1 MNLSWSLEEKMKRML
16 FYLVVGIIMFGPAGG
31 NAWAQATAQIA
42 GTVRDQTG
50 AVLPGVEITVTQT
63 DTGATRSAVSNETG
77 SYVLSNLPIGP
88 YRLEAALSGF
98 RTFVQT
104 GIVLQVNGAPVVN
117 PVLQVGQVS
126 EQVEVQANASL
137 VETRSTGVG
146 ELIDSQRVVELPLN
160 GRQATQLIN
169 LAGAA
174 ATIPLSNVG
183 QLYSGKNNPD
193 EAPISVAGG
202 GANSAL
208 TYVMDGGT
216 HNDPINNLGLP
227 LPFPDALQEFK
238 VETSALPAQYG
249 QHGSGA
255 VNVVTK
261 SGTNDFHG
269 NLFEFVRNGVF
280 NARDFFAPVRDSL
293 KRNQFGGTLG
303 GPIVHNKLFFF
314 GGAQF
319 TIQRSAPVTGTSYIP
334 TPAMLAGDFS
344 KITSPACNNGRP
356 INLRA
361 PFVNNQISRAQ
372 LSQPAVKMLTYGF
385 GTAED
390 DCGTVHFGSLN
401 SFSSQYGVGK
411 MDYQISSR
419 HSLFGRYFGAHS
431 FAPPSYTGT
440 PLSITQPS
448 PDDMV
453 TSAVLGDTYVISSKT
468 INSVRA
474 TFNKSSIE
482 KTQVPFF
489 GASDLGIQ
497 GITEIIPKYLLVTVS
512 NALYS
517 AAGATYPGQLYT
529 TTYQIADDVSMI
541 RGNHQIQFGGNYIR
555 PIHNIWIY
563 LNTAGAFTFN
573 GQVTG
578 LPMAD
583 FLIGSPSSF
592 AQNTISEDRER
603 QKYFGLYVQDSWRIT
618 PRLTMNYGLRWE
630 PYFGTVIPRGW
641 VSHFDQNAF
650 LNNVHS
656 TVYPN
661 APAGTL
667 YPGDAGYDA
676 GNRPMKPKLND
687 WAPRISLAWDPQGK
701 GRMTVRGSWG
711 MFFDLPSTLFYY
723 GYSNEPPWGQ
733 AITYNSPPG
742 GFSNPWQ
749 GFPGGNPFPYTFS
762 KNSVFPTQAPYV
774 SVPMNY
780 HPPYLN
786 QWNLSVEKQIGTNWL
801 AKASY
806 LGSSTIHFWS
816 PQALNPSVY
825 IPGNCNAGQYGLTAP
840 GPCST
845 TANSQPR
852 RSLTL
857 LNPSQGPYYNSIVT
871 LDDGGTTTYNGLLLS
886 LQHRLSSHFTVQSN
900 YTWSHCIS
908 DLGTTLLAGSYTD
921 PSNRR
926 SDRGSCAGTDLR
938 HIFNLSAVLQ
948 GPTFSHQLIRSIA
961 GNWQLAVIGSAHSG
975 IPFSATSGID
985 TDLNGVG
992 GDRATQ
998 ILPNPY
1004 CEQKTINCWLNG
1016 AAFATPVAN
1025 GIRSNM
1031 SPYTLAGPGFFDVDL
1046 ALTKTFR
1053 IGERQRVD
1061 VRAEAFNVANRTN
1074 FLTNSPNNPSA
1085 VSTGQQ
1091 NGTAFGRLLYD
1102 VGPRIMQFAIKYGF

>member
-1 MNLSWSLEEKMKRML
+1 MKRL
-16 FYLVVGIIMFGPAGG
+16 IFCLVAGLLVFGLTAGSV
-31 NAWAQATAQIA
+31 WAQATAQIS
-42 GTVRDQTG
+42 GTVRDQSG
-50 AVLPGVEITVTQT
+50 AVLPGAEVTVTQT
-63 DTGATRSAVSNETG
+63 DTGVTRTAVSNETG
-77 SYVLSNLPIGP
+77 NYVLSNLPIGP
-88 YRLEAALSGF
+88 YRVEAGLPGF

-104 GIVLQVNGAPVVN
+104 GIVLVVNSAPVIN

-126 EQVEVQANASL
+126 EQVEVQSNATL
-137 VETRSTGVG
+137 VETRATGVG

-160 GRQATQLIN
+160 GRQVTQLIN

-174 ATIPLSNVG
+174 ATVPLANVG

-193 EAPISVAGG
+193 ETPISVAGG

-208 TYVMDGGT
+208 TYVMDGGN

-261 SGTNDFHG
+261 SGTNEFHG
-269 NLFEFVRNGVF
+269 NLFEFVRNGAF
-280 NARDFFAPVRDSL
+280 NARDTFAPVRDSL
-293 KRNQFGGTLG
+293 KRNQFGGTFG
-303 GPIVHNKLFFF
+303 GPFIHNKLFFF

-319 TIQRSAPVTGTSYIP
+319 TIQRSAPVTGTNYIP
-334 TPAMLAGDFS
+334 TPDMINGDFT
-344 KITSPACNNGRP
+344 KITSPACNGGKQ

-361 PFVNNQISRAQ
+361 PFVNNRIPVDQ
-372 LSQPAVKMLTYGF
+372 LSKPALKMLTYGY

-390 DCGTVHFGSLN
+390 DCGTVHFGSRN

-411 MDYQISSR
+411 LDYQINSQ
-419 HSLFGRYFGAHS
+419 HSFFGRYFATHS
-431 FAPPSYTGT
+431 FAPPTYTGT

-448 PDDMV
+448 PDNMMI
-453 TSAVLGDTYVISSKT
+453 SNVLGETWVINSKT
-468 INSVRA
+468 INTLRA
-474 TFNKSSIE
+474 SYNTSNIE

-517 AAGATYPGQLYT
+517 AAGATYPGYLYT
-529 TTYQIADDVSMI
+529 TSYQVADDLSLI

-563 LNTAGAFTFN
+563 LNSAGAFTFN

-603 QKYFGLYVQDSWRIT
+603 QRYFGAYVQDSWKVT
-618 PRLTMNYGLRWE
+618 PKLTVNYGLRWE
-630 PYFGTVIPRGW
+630 PYFGTTIPRGW
-641 VSHFDQNAF
+641 VSHFDMNKF

-656 TVYPN
+656 SVYLN

-667 YPGDAGYDA
+667 FPGDPGYDA
-676 GNRPMKPKLND
+676 GNRPMKPRLND
-687 WAPRISLAWDPQGK
+687 WAPRIGLAWDPQGN
-701 GRMTVRGSWG
+701 GRMTVRASWG
-711 MFFDLPSTLFYY
+711 MLYDFPSTLFYY

-733 AITYNSPPG
+733 AITFNSPPG

-762 KNSVFPTQAPYV
+762 KNSVFPIQAPYV
-774 SVPMNY
+774 NVPMDY

-786 QWNLSVEKQIGTNWL
+786 QWNLSAEKQIGANWL
-801 AKASY
+801 AKVSY
-806 LGSSTIHFWS
+806 LGSNTIHFWS

-825 IPGNCNAGQYGLTAP
+825 IPGNCSTGQYGLTAP

-845 TANSQPR
+845 TGNSQQR
-852 RSLTL
+852 RLLTL
-857 LNPSQGPYYNSIVT
+857 LSPSQGPYYNSIVT
-871 LDDGGTTTYNGLLLS
+871 LDDGGTNTYTGLLLS
-886 LQHRLSSHFTVQSN
+886 LQHRLSNHFTVQSN

-921 PSNRR
+921 PTNRR
-926 SDRGSCAGTDLR
+926 FDRGNCSGTDLR
-938 HIFNLSAVLQ
+938 QIFNTSAVIQ
-948 GPTFSHQLIRSIA
+948 GPALAGQNQIVRGVA
-961 GNWQLAVIGSAHSG
+961 GNWQIAVIGSAHSG
-975 IPFSATSGID
+975 IPFNVTSGID

-1004 CEQKTINCWLNG
+1004 CEHKTLNCWLN
-1016 AAFATPVAN
+1016 ASAFATPVGN
-1025 GIRSNM
+1025 GVRSNM
-1031 SPYTLAGPGFFDVDL
+1031 GPYTMVGPGFVNFDL
-1046 ALTKTFR
+1046 ALTKTVR
-1053 IGERQRVD
+1053 IGEQQRVTL
-1061 VRAEAFNVANRTN
+1061 RAEAFNVFNHANY
-1074 FLTNSPNNPSA
+1074 LTNSPNNPSA

-1091 NGTAFGRLLYD
+1091 NGAAFGKILYD

>member
-1 MNLSWSLEEKMKRML
+1 MKPIVFCVL
-16 FYLVVGIIMFGPAGG
+16 AGLIVFGLAAGDV
-31 NAWAQATAQIA
+31 WAQATAQIA
-42 GTVRDQTG
+42 GTVRDQSS
-50 AVLPGVEITVTQT
+50 AVLPGVEVTLTQT
-63 DTGATRSAVSNETG
+63 ETGVTRSATTNEAG

-88 YRLEAALSGF
+88 YRLEAALAGF

-104 GIVLQVNGAPVVN
+104 GITLVVNAAPVIN
-117 PVLQVGQVS
+117 PVLQIGQVS
-126 EQVEVQANASL
+126 EQVEVQANATL
-137 VETRSTGVG
+137 VETHSTGVG

-174 ATIPLSNVG
+174 ATIPLANVG

-193 EAPISVAGG
+193 ETPIAVAGG

-208 TYVMDGGT
+208 TYMLDGGT

-269 NLFEFVRNGVF
+269 NLFEFVRNGAF

-293 KRNQFGGTLG
+293 KRNQFGGTIG

-314 GGAQF
+314 GGTQF
-319 TIQRSAPVTGTSYIP
+319 TIQRSAPVTGTNYIP
-334 TPAMLAGDFS
+334 TPAMLAGDFT
-344 KITSPACNNGRP
+344 KITSPACNNGKQ
-356 INLRA
+356 ITLKT
-361 PFVNNQISRAQ
+361 PFVNNTISASQ
-372 LSQPAVKMLTYGF
+372 LSAPALKMLTYGY

-411 MDYQISSR
+411 MDYQINAQ
-419 HSLFGRYFGAHS
+419 HSIFGRYFGAHS
-431 FAPPSYTGT
+431 FAPPTYTGT

-448 PDDMV
+448 PDNMV
-453 TSAVLGDTYVISSKT
+453 TSAVLGDTYVISSRT
-468 INSVRA
+468 INSLRVA
-474 TFNKSSIE
+474 FNKSSIE

-497 GITEIIPKYLLVTVS
+497 GITEIIPKYLLVTVT

-517 AAGATYPGQLYT
+517 AAGATYPGYLYT
-529 TTYQIADDVSMI
+529 TTYQIADDVSLI
-541 RGNHQIQFGGNYIR
+541 RGNHQIQFGGNYVR
-555 PIHNIWIY
+555 PLHKIWIY

-592 AQNTISEDRER
+592 AQNTISNDRER
-603 QKYFGLYVQDSWRIT
+603 QRNLGLYAQDSWRVT
-618 PRLTMNYGLRWE
+618 PRLTLNYGLRWD
-630 PYFGTVIPRGW
+630 PYFGTVIPNGW
-641 VSHFDQNAF
+641 VSHFDMNAF

-667 YPGDAGYDA
+667 FPGDPNYGAGD
-676 GNRPMKPKLND
+676 RPMKTRLKD
-687 WAPRISLAWDPQGK
+687 FAPRIGLAWDPQGN
-701 GRMTVRGSWG
+701 GRMTVRASWG
-711 MFFDLPSTLFYY
+711 MFYDFPSTLFYY

-742 GFSNPWQ
+742 GFSDPWRS
-749 GFPGGNPFPYTFS
+749 FPGGNPFPYTFS
-762 KNSVFPTQAPYV
+762 KNSVFPSQAPYV
-774 SVPMNY
+774 TVPLSY

-786 QWNLSVEKQIGTNWL
+786 QWNLSVEKQIGANWL

-806 LGSSTIHFWS
+806 LGSNTIHFWS
-816 PQALNPSVY
+816 PKALNPSQY
-825 IPGNCNAGQYGLTAP
+825 IPGNCVAGQYGLAAP

-845 TANSQPR
+845 TTNPTQR
-852 RSLTL
+852 RVLTL
-857 LNPSQGPYYNSIVT
+857 ANPSQGPYYNSIVN
-871 LDDGGTTTYNGLLLS
+871 LDDGGTANYNGLLLS
-886 LQHRLSSHFTVQSN
+886 LQHRLSNHFTVQSN
-900 YTWSHCIS
+900 YTWSHCIA

-921 PSNRR
+921 PNNRR
-926 SDRGSCAGTDLR
+926 SDRGQCAGTDLR

-948 GPTFSHQLIRSIA
+948 GPTFSQRALRTVAS
-961 GNWQLAVIGSAHSG
+961 NWQLAIIGSVHSG

-998 ILPNPY
+998 ILANPY
-1004 CEQKTINCWLNG
+1004 CEHKTINCWLNG

-1025 GIRSNM
+1025 GIPSNM
-1031 SPYTLAGPGFFDVDL
+1031 KPFTLVGPGFFNMDL
-1046 ALTKTFR
+1046 ALTR
-1053 IGERQRVD
+1053 SIRLGERQRVD
-1061 VRAEAFNVANRTN
+1061 LRAEAFNFANHAN

-1091 NGTAFGRLLYD
+1091 NGAAFGKILYD
-1102 VGPRIMQFAIKYGF
+1102 VGPRIMQFAVKYAF

>member
-1 MNLSWSLEEKMKRML
+1 MKPIVFCVL
-16 FYLVVGIIMFGPAGG
+16 AGLIVFGLAAGDV
-31 NAWAQATAQIA
+31 WAQATAQIA
-42 GTVRDQTG
+42 GTVRDQSG
-50 AVLPGVEITVTQT
+50 AVLPGVEVTLTQT
-63 DTGATRSAVSNETG
+63 ETGVTRSATTNEAG

-88 YRLEAALSGF
+88 YRLEAALAGF

-104 GIVLQVNGAPVVN
+104 GITLVVNAAPVIN
-117 PVLQVGQVS
+117 PVLQIGQVS
-126 EQVEVQANASL
+126 EQVEVQANATL
-137 VETRSTGVG
+137 VETHSTGVG

-174 ATIPLSNVG
+174 ATIPLANVG

-193 EAPISVAGG
+193 ETPIAVAGG

-208 TYVMDGGT
+208 TYMLDGGT

-269 NLFEFVRNGVF
+269 NLFEFVRNGAF

-293 KRNQFGGTLG
+293 KRNQFGGTIG

-314 GGAQF
+314 GGTQF
-319 TIQRSAPVTGTSYIP
+319 TIQRSAPVTGTNYIP
-334 TPAMLAGDFS
+334 TPAMLAGDFT
-344 KITSPACNNGRP
+344 KITSPACNNGKQ
-356 INLRA
+356 ITLKT
-361 PFVNNQISRAQ
+361 PFVNNTISASQ
-372 LSQPAVKMLTYGF
+372 LSAPALKMLTYGY

-411 MDYQISSR
+411 MDYQINAQ
-419 HSLFGRYFGAHS
+419 HSIFGRYFGAHS
-431 FAPPSYTGT
+431 FAPPTYTGT

-448 PDDMV
+448 PDNMV
-453 TSAVLGDTYVISSKT
+453 TSAVLGDTYVISSRT
-468 INSVRA
+468 INSLRVA
-474 TFNKSSIE
+474 FNKSSIE

-497 GITEIIPKYLLVTVS
+497 GITEIIPKYLLVTVT

-517 AAGATYPGQLYT
+517 AAGATYPGYLYT
-529 TTYQIADDVSMI
+529 TTYQIADDVSLI
-541 RGNHQIQFGGNYIR
+541 RGNHQIQFGGNYVR
-555 PIHNIWIY
+555 PLHKIWIY

-592 AQNTISEDRER
+592 AQNTISNDRER
-603 QKYFGLYVQDSWRIT
+603 QRNLGLYAQDSWRVT
-618 PRLTMNYGLRWE
+618 PRLTLNYGLRWD
-630 PYFGTVIPRGW
+630 PYFGTVIPNGW
-641 VSHFDQNAF
+641 VSHFDMNAF

-667 YPGDAGYDA
+667 FPGDPNYGAGD
-676 GNRPMKPKLND
+676 RPMKTRLKD
-687 WAPRISLAWDPQGK
+687 FAPRIGLAWDPQGN
-701 GRMTVRGSWG
+701 GRMTVRASWG
-711 MFFDLPSTLFYY
+711 MFYDFPSTLFYY

-742 GFSNPWQ
+742 GFSDPWRS
-749 GFPGGNPFPYTFS
+749 FPGGNPFPYTFS
-762 KNSVFPTQAPYV
+762 KNSVFPSQAPYV
-774 SVPMNY
+774 TVPLSY

-786 QWNLSVEKQIGTNWL
+786 QWNLSVEKQIGANWL

-806 LGSSTIHFWS
+806 LGSNTIHFWS
-816 PQALNPSVY
+816 PKALNPSQY
-825 IPGNCNAGQYGLTAP
+825 IPGNCVAGQYGLAAP

-845 TANSQPR
+845 TTNPTQR
-852 RSLTL
+852 RVLTL
-857 LNPSQGPYYNSIVT
+857 ANPSQGPYYNSIVN
-871 LDDGGTTTYNGLLLS
+871 LDDGGTANYNGLLLS
-886 LQHRLSSHFTVQSN
+886 LQHRLSNHFTVQSN
-900 YTWSHCIS
+900 YTWSHCIA

-921 PSNRR
+921 PNNRR
-926 SDRGSCAGTDLR
+926 SDRGQCAGTDLR

-948 GPTFSHQLIRSIA
+948 GPTFSQRALRTVAS
-961 GNWQLAVIGSAHSG
+961 NWQVAIIGSVHSG

-998 ILPNPY
+998 ILANPY
-1004 CEQKTINCWLNG
+1004 CEHKTINCWLNG

-1025 GIRSNM
+1025 GIPSNM
-1031 SPYTLAGPGFFDVDL
+1031 KPFTLVGPGFFNMDL
-1046 ALTKTFR
+1046 ALTR
-1053 IGERQRVD
+1053 SIRLGERQRVD
-1061 VRAEAFNVANRTN
+1061 LRAEAFNFANHAN

-1091 NGTAFGRLLYD
+1091 NGAAFGKILYD
-1102 VGPRIMQFAIKYGF
+1102 VGPRIMQFAVKYAF

>member
-1 MNLSWSLEEKMKRML
+1 MKPIVFCVL
-16 FYLVVGIIMFGPAGG
+16 AGLIVFGLAAGDV
-31 NAWAQATAQIA
+31 WAQATAQIA
-42 GTVRDQTG
+42 GTVRDQSG
-50 AVLPGVEITVTQT
+50 AVLPGVEVTLTQT
-63 DTGATRSAVSNETG
+63 ETGVTRSATTNEAG

-88 YRLEAALSGF
+88 YRLEAALAGF

-104 GIVLQVNGAPVVN
+104 GITLVVNAAPVIN
-117 PVLQVGQVS
+117 PVLQIGQVS
-126 EQVEVQANASL
+126 EQVEVQANATL
-137 VETRSTGVG
+137 VETHSTGVG

-174 ATIPLSNVG
+174 ATIPLANVG

-193 EAPISVAGG
+193 ETPIAVAGG

-208 TYVMDGGT
+208 TYMLDGGT

-269 NLFEFVRNGVF
+269 NLFEFVRNGAF

-293 KRNQFGGTLG
+293 KRNQFGGTIG

-314 GGAQF
+314 GGTQF
-319 TIQRSAPVTGTSYIP
+319 TIQRSAPVTGTNYIP
-334 TPAMLAGDFS
+334 TPAMLAGDFT
-344 KITSPACNNGRP
+344 KITSPACNNGKQ
-356 INLRA
+356 ITLKT
-361 PFVNNQISRAQ
+361 PFVNNTISASQ
-372 LSQPAVKMLTYGF
+372 LSAPALKMLTYGY

-411 MDYQISSR
+411 MDYQINAQ
-419 HSLFGRYFGAHS
+419 HSIFGRYFGAHS
-431 FAPPSYTGT
+431 FAPPTYTGT

-448 PDDMV
+448 PDNMV
-453 TSAVLGDTYVISSKT
+453 TSAVLGDTYVISSRT
-468 INSVRA
+468 INSLRVA
-474 TFNKSSIE
+474 FNKSSIE

-497 GITEIIPKYLLVTVS
+497 GITEIIPKYLLVTVT

-517 AAGATYPGQLYT
+517 AAGATYPGYLYT
-529 TTYQIADDVSMI
+529 TTYQIADDVSLI
-541 RGNHQIQFGGNYIR
+541 RGNHQIQFGGNYVR
-555 PIHNIWIY
+555 PLHKIWIY

-592 AQNTISEDRER
+592 AQNTISNDRER
-603 QKYFGLYVQDSWRIT
+603 QRNLGLYAQDSWRVT
-618 PRLTMNYGLRWE
+618 PRLTLNYGLRWD
-630 PYFGTVIPRGW
+630 PYFGTVIPNGW
-641 VSHFDQNAF
+641 VSHFDMNAF

-667 YPGDAGYDA
+667 FPGDPNYGAGD
-676 GNRPMKPKLND
+676 RPMKTRLKD
-687 WAPRISLAWDPQGK
+687 FAPRIGLAWDLQGN
-701 GRMTVRGSWG
+701 GRMTVRASWG
-711 MFFDLPSTLFYY
+711 MFYDFPSTLFYY

-742 GFSNPWQ
+742 GFSDPWRS
-749 GFPGGNPFPYTFS
+749 FPGGNPFPYTFS
-762 KNSVFPTQAPYV
+762 KNSVFPSQAPYV
-774 SVPMNY
+774 TVPLSY

-786 QWNLSVEKQIGTNWL
+786 QWNLSVEKQIGANWL

-806 LGSSTIHFWS
+806 LGSNTIHFWS
-816 PQALNPSVY
+816 PKALNPSQY
-825 IPGNCNAGQYGLTAP
+825 IPGNCVAGQYGLAAP

-845 TANSQPR
+845 TTNPTQR
-852 RSLTL
+852 RVLTL
-857 LNPSQGPYYNSIVT
+857 ANPSQGPYYNSIVN
-871 LDDGGTTTYNGLLLS
+871 LDDGGTANYNGLLLS
-886 LQHRLSSHFTVQSN
+886 LQHRLSNHFTVQSN
-900 YTWSHCIS
+900 YTWSHCIA

-921 PSNRR
+921 PNNRR
-926 SDRGSCAGTDLR
+926 SDRGQCAGTDLR

-948 GPTFSHQLIRSIA
+948 GPTFSQRALRTVAS
-961 GNWQLAVIGSAHSG
+961 NWQVAIIGSVHSG

-998 ILPNPY
+998 ILANPY
-1004 CEQKTINCWLNG
+1004 CEHKTINCWLNG

-1025 GIRSNM
+1025 GIPSNM
-1031 SPYTLAGPGFFDVDL
+1031 KPFTLVGPGFFNMDL
-1046 ALTKTFR
+1046 ALTR
-1053 IGERQRVD
+1053 SIRLGERQRVD
-1061 VRAEAFNVANRTN
+1061 LRAEAFNFANHAN

-1091 NGTAFGRLLYD
+1091 NGAAFGKILYD
-1102 VGPRIMQFAIKYGF
+1102 VGPRIMQFAVKYAF

>member
-1 MNLSWSLEEKMKRML
+1 MKPIVFCVLASLIVFGL
-16 FYLVVGIIMFGPAGG
+16 AVGDV
-31 NAWAQATAQIA
+31 WAQATAQIA
-42 GTVRDQTG
+42 GTVRDQSG
-50 AVLPGVEITVTQT
+50 AVLPGAEVTVTQT
-63 DTGATRSAVSNETG
+63 ETGATRSATTNEAG
-77 SYVLSNLPIGP
+77 SYILSNLPIGP
-88 YRLEAALSGF
+88 YRLEGALAGF

-104 GIVLQVNGAPVVN
+104 GITLVVNAAPVIN
-117 PVLQVGQVS
+117 PVLQIGQVS
-126 EQVEVQANASL
+126 EQVEVQANATL
-137 VETRSTGVG
+137 VETHSTGVG

-174 ATIPLSNVG
+174 ATIPLANVG

-193 EAPISVAGG
+193 ETPIAVAGG

-208 TYVMDGGT
+208 TYMLDGGT

-269 NLFEFVRNGVF
+269 NLFEFVRNGAF

-293 KRNQFGGTLG
+293 KRNQFGGTIG

-314 GGAQF
+314 GGTQF
-319 TIQRSAPVTGTSYIP
+319 TIQRSAPVTGTNYIP
-334 TPAMLAGDFS
+334 TAAMLAGDFT
-344 KITSPACNNGRP
+344 KITSPACNNGKQ
-356 INLRA
+356 ITLKS
-361 PFVNNQISRAQ
+361 PFVNNTISASQ
-372 LSQPAVKMLTYGF
+372 LSAPALKMLTYGY

-411 MDYQISSR
+411 MDYQINAQ
-419 HSLFGRYFGAHS
+419 HSIFGRYFGSHS
-431 FAPPSYTGT
+431 FAPPTYTGT

-448 PDDMV
+448 PDNMV
-453 TSAVLGDTYVISSKT
+453 TSAVLGDTYVISSRT
-468 INSVRA
+468 INSLRVA
-474 TFNKSSIE
+474 FNKSSIE

-497 GITEIIPKYLLVTVS
+497 GITEIIPKYLLVTVT

-517 AAGATYPGQLYT
+517 AAGATYPGYLYT
-529 TTYQIADDVSMI
+529 TTYQIADDVSLI
-541 RGNHQIQFGGNYIR
+541 RGNHQIQFGGNYVR
-555 PIHNIWIY
+555 PLHKIWIY

-592 AQNTISEDRER
+592 AQNTISNDRER
-603 QKYFGLYVQDSWRIT
+603 QRNLGLYAQDSWRVT
-618 PRLTMNYGLRWE
+618 PRLTVNYGLRWD
-630 PYFGTVIPRGW
+630 PYFGTVIPNGW
-641 VSHFDQNAF
+641 VSHFDMNAF

-667 YPGDAGYDA
+667 FPGDPNYGAGD
-676 GNRPMKPKLND
+676 RPMKTRLND
-687 WAPRISLAWDPQGK
+687 FAPRIGLAWDPQGN
-701 GRMTVRGSWG
+701 GRMTVRASWG
-711 MFFDLPSTLFYY
+711 MFYDFPSTLFYY

-742 GFSNPWQ
+742 GFSDPWR

-762 KNSVFPTQAPYV
+762 KNSVFPLQAPYV
-774 SVPMNY
+774 TVPLSY

-786 QWNLSVEKQIGTNWL
+786 QWNLSVEKQIGANWL

-806 LGSSTIHFWS
+806 LGSNTIHFWS
-816 PQALNPSVY
+816 PKALNPSQY
-825 IPGNCNAGQYGLTAP
+825 IPGNCVAGQYGLTAA

-845 TANSQPR
+845 TANPTQR
-852 RSLTL
+852 RVLTL
-857 LNPSQGPYYNSIVT
+857 ANPSQGPYYNSIVN
-871 LDDGGTTTYNGLLLS
+871 LDDGGTTNYNGLLLS
-886 LQHRLSSHFTVQSN
+886 LQHRLSNHFTVQSN
-900 YTWSHCIS
+900 YTWSHCIA

-921 PSNRR
+921 PNNRR
-926 SDRGSCAGTDLR
+926 SDRGQCAGTDLR

-948 GPTFSHQLIRSIA
+948 GPTFSQRALRTVAS
-961 GNWQLAVIGSAHSG
+961 NWQLAIIGSVHSG

-998 ILPNPY
+998 ILANPY
-1004 CEQKTINCWLNG
+1004 CEHKTINCWLNG

-1025 GIRSNM
+1025 GIPSNM
-1031 SPYTLAGPGFFDVDL
+1031 KPFTLVGPAFFNMDL
-1046 ALTKTFR
+1046 ALTR
-1053 IGERQRVD
+1053 SIRLGERQRVD
-1061 VRAEAFNVANRTN
+1061 LRAEAFNFANHAN

-1091 NGTAFGRLLYD
+1091 NGAAFGKILYD
-1102 VGPRIMQFAIKYGF
+1102 VGPRIMQFAVKYAF

>member
-1 MNLSWSLEEKMKRML
+1 MKPIVFCVL
-16 FYLVVGIIMFGPAGG
+16 AGLIVFGLAAGDV
-31 NAWAQATAQIA
+31 WAQATAQIA
-42 GTVRDQTG
+42 GTVRDQSG
-50 AVLPGVEITVTQT
+50 AVLPGVEVTLTQT
-63 DTGATRSAVSNETG
+63 ETGVTRSATTNEAG

-88 YRLEAALSGF
+88 YRLEAALAGF

-104 GIVLQVNGAPVVN
+104 GITLVVNAAPVIN
-117 PVLQVGQVS
+117 PVLQIGQVS
-126 EQVEVQANASL
+126 EQVEVQANATL
-137 VETRSTGVG
+137 VETHSTGVG

-174 ATIPLSNVG
+174 ATIPLANVG

-193 EAPISVAGG
+193 ETPIAVAGG

-208 TYVMDGGT
+208 TYMLDGGT

-269 NLFEFVRNGVF
+269 NLFEFVRNGAF

-293 KRNQFGGTLG
+293 KRNQFGGTIG

-314 GGAQF
+314 GGTQF
-319 TIQRSAPVTGTSYIP
+319 TIQRSAPVTGTNYIP
-334 TPAMLAGDFS
+334 TPAMLVGDFT
-344 KITSPACNNGRP
+344 KITSPACNNGKQ
-356 INLRA
+356 ITLKT
-361 PFVNNQISRAQ
+361 PFVNNTISASQ
-372 LSQPAVKMLTYGF
+372 LSAPALKMLTYGY

-411 MDYQISSR
+411 MDYQINAQ
-419 HSLFGRYFGAHS
+419 HSIFGRYFGAHS
-431 FAPPSYTGT
+431 FAPPTYTGT

-448 PDDMV
+448 PDNMV
-453 TSAVLGDTYVISSKT
+453 TSAVLGDTYVISSRT
-468 INSVRA
+468 INSLRVA
-474 TFNKSSIE
+474 FNKSSIE

-497 GITEIIPKYLLVTVS
+497 GITEIIPKYLLVTVT

-517 AAGATYPGQLYT
+517 AAGATYPGYLYT
-529 TTYQIADDVSMI
+529 TTYQIADDVSLI
-541 RGNHQIQFGGNYIR
+541 RGNHQIQFGGNYVR
-555 PIHNIWIY
+555 PLHKIWIY

-592 AQNTISEDRER
+592 AQNTISNDRER
-603 QKYFGLYVQDSWRIT
+603 QRNLGLYAQDSWRVT
-618 PRLTMNYGLRWE
+618 PRLTLNYGLRWD
-630 PYFGTVIPRGW
+630 PYFGTVIPNGW
-641 VSHFDQNAF
+641 VSHFDMNAF

-667 YPGDAGYDA
+667 FPGDPNYGAGD
-676 GNRPMKPKLND
+676 RPMKTRLKD
-687 WAPRISLAWDPQGK
+687 FAPRIGLAWDPQGN
-701 GRMTVRGSWG
+701 GRMTVRASWG
-711 MFFDLPSTLFYY
+711 MFYDFPSTLFYY

-742 GFSNPWQ
+742 GFSDPWRS
-749 GFPGGNPFPYTFS
+749 FPGGNPFPYTFS
-762 KNSVFPTQAPYV
+762 KNSVFPSQAPYV
-774 SVPMNY
+774 TVPLSY

-786 QWNLSVEKQIGTNWL
+786 QWNLSVEKQIGANWL

-806 LGSSTIHFWS
+806 LGSNTIHFWS
-816 PQALNPSVY
+816 PKALNPSQY
-825 IPGNCNAGQYGLTAP
+825 IPGNCVAGQYGLAAP

-845 TANSQPR
+845 TTNPTQR
-852 RSLTL
+852 RVLTL
-857 LNPSQGPYYNSIVT
+857 ANPSQGPYYNSIVN
-871 LDDGGTTTYNGLLLS
+871 LDDGGTANYNGLLLS
-886 LQHRLSSHFTVQSN
+886 LQHRLSNHFTVQSN
-900 YTWSHCIS
+900 YTWSHCIA

-921 PSNRR
+921 PNNRR
-926 SDRGSCAGTDLR
+926 SDRGQCAGTDLR

-948 GPTFSHQLIRSIA
+948 GPTFSQRALRTVAS
-961 GNWQLAVIGSAHSG
+961 NWQLAIIGSVHSG

-998 ILPNPY
+998 ILANPY
-1004 CEQKTINCWLNG
+1004 CEHKTINCWLNG

-1025 GIRSNM
+1025 GIPSNM
-1031 SPYTLAGPGFFDVDL
+1031 KPFTLVGPGFFNMDL
-1046 ALTKTFR
+1046 ALTR
-1053 IGERQRVD
+1053 SIRLGERQRVD
-1061 VRAEAFNVANRTN
+1061 LRAEAFNFANHAN

-1091 NGTAFGRLLYD
+1091 NGAAFGKILYD
-1102 VGPRIMQFAIKYGF
+1102 VGPRIMQFAVKYAF

>member
-1 MNLSWSLEEKMKRML
+1 MKPIVFCVL
-16 FYLVVGIIMFGPAGG
+16 AGLIVFGLAAGDV
-31 NAWAQATAQIA
+31 WAQATAQIA
-42 GTVRDQTG
+42 GTVRDQSG
-50 AVLPGVEITVTQT
+50 AVLPGVEVTVTQT
-63 DTGATRSAVSNETG
+63 ETGATRSATTNEAG

-88 YRLEAALSGF
+88 YRLEAALAGF

-104 GIVLQVNGAPVVN
+104 GITLVVNAAPVIN
-117 PVLQVGQVS
+117 PVLQIGQVS
-126 EQVEVQANASL
+126 EQVEVQANATL
-137 VETRSTGVG
+137 VETHSTGVG

-174 ATIPLSNVG
+174 ATIPLANVG

-193 EAPISVAGG
+193 ETPIAVAGG

-208 TYVMDGGT
+208 TYMLDGGT

-269 NLFEFVRNGVF
+269 NLFEFVRNGAF

-293 KRNQFGGTLG
+293 KRNQFGGTIG

-314 GGAQF
+314 GGTQF
-319 TIQRSAPVTGTSYIP
+319 TIQRSAPVTGTNYIP
-334 TPAMLAGDFS
+334 TPAMLAGDFT
-344 KITSPACNNGRP
+344 KITSPACNNGKQ
-356 INLRA
+356 ITLKL
-361 PFVNNQISRAQ
+361 PFVNNTISASQ
-372 LSQPAVKMLTYGF
+372 LSAPALKMLTYGY

-411 MDYQISSR
+411 MDYQINAQ
-419 HSLFGRYFGAHS
+419 HSIFGRYFGAHS
-431 FAPPSYTGT
+431 FAPPTYTGT

-448 PDDMV
+448 PDNMV
-453 TSAVLGDTYVISSKT
+453 TSAVLGDTYVISSRT
-468 INSVRA
+468 INSLRVA
-474 TFNKSSIE
+474 FNKSSIE

-497 GITEIIPKYLLVTVS
+497 GITEIIPKYLLVTVT

-517 AAGATYPGQLYT
+517 AAGATYPGYLYT
-529 TTYQIADDVSMI
+529 TTYQIADDVSLI
-541 RGNHQIQFGGNYIR
+541 RGNHQIQFGGNYVR
-555 PIHNIWIY
+555 PLHKIWIY

-592 AQNTISEDRER
+592 AQNTISNDRER
-603 QKYFGLYVQDSWRIT
+603 QRNLGLYAQDSWRVT
-618 PRLTMNYGLRWE
+618 PRLTVNYGLRWD
-630 PYFGTVIPRGW
+630 PYFGTVIPNGW
-641 VSHFDQNAF
+641 VSHFDMNAF

-667 YPGDAGYDA
+667 FPGDPNYGAGD
-676 GNRPMKPKLND
+676 RPMKTRLKD
-687 WAPRISLAWDPQGK
+687 FAPRIGLAWDPQGN
-701 GRMTVRGSWG
+701 GRMTVRASWG
-711 MFFDLPSTLFYY
+711 MFYDFPSTLFYY

-742 GFSNPWQ
+742 GFSDPWRS
-749 GFPGGNPFPYTFS
+749 FPGGNPFPYTFS
-762 KNSVFPTQAPYV
+762 KNSVFPLQAPYV
-774 SVPMNY
+774 TVPLSY

-786 QWNLSVEKQIGTNWL
+786 QWNLSVEKQIGANWL

-806 LGSSTIHFWS
+806 LGSNTIHFWS
-816 PQALNPSVY
+816 PKALNPSQY
-825 IPGNCNAGQYGLTAP
+825 IPGNCVAGQYGLTAP

-845 TANSQPR
+845 TANPTQR
-852 RSLTL
+852 RLLTL
-857 LNPSQGPYYNSIVT
+857 ANPSQGPYYNSIVN
-871 LDDGGTTTYNGLLLS
+871 LDDGGTANYNGLLLS
-886 LQHRLSSHFTVQSN
+886 LQHRLSNHFTVQSN
-900 YTWSHCIS
+900 YTWSHCIA

-921 PSNRR
+921 PNNRR
-926 SDRGSCAGTDLR
+926 SDRGQCAGTDLR

-948 GPTFSHQLIRSIA
+948 GPTFSQRALRTVAS
-961 GNWQLAVIGSAHSG
+961 NWQVAIIGSVHSG

-998 ILPNPY
+998 ILANPY
-1004 CEQKTINCWLNG
+1004 CEHKTINCWLNG

-1025 GIRSNM
+1025 GIPSNM
-1031 SPYTLAGPGFFDVDL
+1031 KPFTLVGPGFFNMDL
-1046 ALTKTFR
+1046 ALTR
-1053 IGERQRVD
+1053 SIRLGERQRVD
-1061 VRAEAFNVANRTN
+1061 LRAEAFNFANHAN

-1091 NGTAFGRLLYD
+1091 NGAAFGKILYD
-1102 VGPRIMQFAIKYGF
+1102 VGPRIMQFAVKYAF

>member
-1 MNLSWSLEEKMKRML
+1 MKPIVFCVL
-16 FYLVVGIIMFGPAGG
+16 AGLIVFGLTAGDV
-31 NAWAQATAQIA
+31 WAQATAQVA
-42 GTVRDQTG
+42 GSVRDQSG
-50 AVLPGVEITVTQT
+50 AVLPGVEVTVTQT
-63 DTGATRSAVSNETG
+63 ETGVTRSATTNEAG

-88 YRLEAALSGF
+88 YRLEAALAGF

-104 GIVLQVNGAPVVN
+104 GITLVVNAAPVIN
-117 PVLQVGQVS
+117 PVLQIGQVS
-126 EQVEVQANASL
+126 EQVEVQANATL
-137 VETRSTGVG
+137 VETHSTGVG

-174 ATIPLSNVG
+174 ATIPLANVG

-193 EAPISVAGG
+193 ETPIAVAGG

-208 TYVMDGGT
+208 TYMLDGGT

-269 NLFEFVRNGVF
+269 NLFEFVRNGAF

-293 KRNQFGGTLG
+293 KRNQFGGTIG

-314 GGAQF
+314 GGTQF
-319 TIQRSAPVTGTSYIP
+319 TIQRSAPVTGTNYIP
-334 TPAMLAGDFS
+334 TPAMLAGDFT
-344 KITSPACNNGRP
+344 KITSPACNNGKQITLKP
-356 INLRA
+356 
-361 PFVNNQISRAQ
+361 PFVNNTISASQ
-372 LSQPAVKMLTYGF
+372 LSAPALKMLTYGY

-411 MDYQISSR
+411 MDYQINAQ
-419 HSLFGRYFGAHS
+419 HSIFGRYFGAHS
-431 FAPPSYTGT
+431 FAPPTYTGT

-448 PDDMV
+448 PDNMV
-453 TSAVLGDTYVISSKT
+453 TSAVLGDTYVISSRT
-468 INSVRA
+468 INSLRVA
-474 TFNKSSIE
+474 FNKSSIE

-497 GITEIIPKYLLVTVS
+497 GITEIIPKYLLVTVT

-517 AAGATYPGQLYT
+517 AAGATYPGYLYT
-529 TTYQIADDVSMI
+529 TTYQIADDVSLI
-541 RGNHQIQFGGNYIR
+541 RGNHQIQFGGNYVR
-555 PIHNIWIY
+555 PLHKIWIY

-592 AQNTISEDRER
+592 AQNTISNDRER
-603 QKYFGLYVQDSWRIT
+603 QRNLGLYAQDSWRVT
-618 PRLTMNYGLRWE
+618 PRLTVNYGLRWD
-630 PYFGTVIPRGW
+630 PYFGTVIPNGW
-641 VSHFDQNAF
+641 VSHFDMNAF
-650 LNNVHS
+650 LNNAHS

-667 YPGDAGYDA
+667 FPGDPNYGAGD
-676 GNRPMKPKLND
+676 RPMKTRLNNF
-687 WAPRISLAWDPQGK
+687 APRIGLAWDPEGN
-701 GRMTVRGSWG
+701 GRMTVRASWG
-711 MFFDLPSTLFYY
+711 MFYDFPSTLFYY

-742 GFSNPWQ
+742 GFSDPWR
-749 GFPGGNPFPYTFS
+749 GFSGGNPFPYTFS
-762 KNSVFPTQAPYV
+762 KNSVFPLQAPYV
-774 SVPMNY
+774 TVPLSY

-786 QWNLSVEKQIGTNWL
+786 QWNLSVEKQIGANWL

-806 LGSSTIHFWS
+806 LGSNTIHFWS
-816 PQALNPSVY
+816 PKALNPSQY
-825 IPGNCNAGQYGLTAP
+825 IPGNCVAGQYGLTAP

-845 TANSQPR
+845 TANPTQR
-852 RSLTL
+852 RVLTL
-857 LNPSQGPYYNSIVT
+857 ANPSQGPYYNSIVN
-871 LDDGGTTTYNGLLLS
+871 LDDGGTTNYNGLLLS
-886 LQHRLSSHFTVQSN
+886 LQHRLSNHFTVQSN
-900 YTWSHCIS
+900 YTWSHCIA

-921 PSNRR
+921 PNNRR
-926 SDRGSCAGTDLR
+926 SDRGQCAGTDLR

-948 GPTFSHQLIRSIA
+948 GPTFSQRALRTVAS
-961 GNWQLAVIGSAHSG
+961 NWQLAIIGSVHSG

-998 ILPNPY
+998 ILADPY
-1004 CEQKTINCWLNG
+1004 CEHKTINCWLNG

-1025 GIRSNM
+1025 GIPSNM
-1031 SPYTLAGPGFFDVDL
+1031 KPFTLVGPGFFNMDL
-1046 ALTKTFR
+1046 ALTR
-1053 IGERQRVD
+1053 SIRLGERQRVD
-1061 VRAEAFNVANRTN
+1061 LRAEAFNFMNHAN

-1091 NGTAFGRLLYD
+1091 NGAAFGKILYD
-1102 VGPRIMQFAIKYGF
+1102 VGPRIMQFAVKYAF

>member
-1 MNLSWSLEEKMKRML
+1 MKRIVL
-16 FYLVVGIIMFGPAGG
+16 FLIAGMIVFSLAGG
-31 NAWAQATAQIA
+31 DAWAQATAQIS
-42 GTVRDQTG
+42 GTVRDQSG
-50 AVLPGVEITVTQT
+50 AVLPGAEVTVTQT
-63 DTGATRSAVSNETG
+63 DTSVTRSAISNETG

-88 YRLEAALSGF
+88 YRLEAALPGF

-104 GIVLQVNGAPVVN
+104 GIVLAVNGAPLIN

-126 EQVEVQANASL
+126 EQIEVQANAAL
-137 VETRSTGVG
+137 VETHSTGVG
-146 ELIDSQRVVELPLN
+146 ELIDSKRVVELPLN
-160 GRQATQLIN
+160 GRQAFQLIT

-174 ATIPLSNVG
+174 TTIPLANVG

-193 EAPISVAGG
+193 ESPISVAGG

-293 KRNQFGGTLG
+293 KRNQFGGTIG
-303 GPIVHNKLFFF
+303 GPIIHNKLFFF
-314 GGAQF
+314 GGTQF
-319 TIQRSAPVTGTSYIP
+319 TIQRSAPVTGTNYIP
-334 TPAMLAGDFS
+334 TPAMLAGDFTR
-344 KITSPACNNGRP
+344 ITSPACNNGKQITLRGP
-356 INLRA
+356 FMNNTIN
-361 PFVNNQISRAQ
+361 PSQ
-372 LSQPAVKMLTYGF
+372 LSQPALKMLTYGY

-390 DCGTVHFGSLN
+390 DCGTVHFGALN

-411 MDYQISSR
+411 IDYEINSQ
-419 HSLFGRYFGAHS
+419 HSVFGRYFGAHS
-431 FAPPSYTGT
+431 FAPPTYTGT

-448 PDDMV
+448 PDNMV
-453 TSAVLGDTYVISSKT
+453 TSAVLGETYVVNPRT
-468 INSVRA
+468 INALRA

-497 GITEIIPKYLLVTVS
+497 GITEIIPKYLLVTVT

-517 AAGATYPGQLYT
+517 AAGATYPGYLYT
-529 TTYQIADDVSMI
+529 TTYQLADDVSLI
-541 RGNHQIQFGGNYIR
+541 RGNHQIQFGANYVR
-555 PIHNIWIY
+555 PLHKIWIY

-592 AQNTISEDRER
+592 AQNTISNDRER
-603 QKYFGLYVQDSWRIT
+603 QRNFGLYVQDSWKVS
-618 PRLTMNYGLRWE
+618 PKLTVNYGLRWD
-630 PYFGTVIPRGW
+630 PYFGTVIPNGW
-641 VSHFDQNAF
+641 VSHFDMNAF

-661 APAGTL
+661 ARAGTL
-667 YPGDAGYDA
+667 YPGDPNYGA

-687 WAPRISLAWDPQGK
+687 WSPRLGLAWDPEGN
-701 GRMTVRGSWG
+701 GRMVVRASWG
-711 MFFDLPSTLFYY
+711 MFYDFPSTLFYY

-742 GFSNPWQ
+742 GFSNPWL

-762 KNSVFPTQAPYV
+762 KNSVFPLQAPYV
-774 SVPMNY
+774 SVPLSY
-780 HPPYLN
+780 RPPYLN

-806 LGSSTIHFWS
+806 LGSNTIHFWS

-825 IPGNCNAGQYGLTAP
+825 IPGNCSAGQYGLAAP

-845 TANSQPR
+845 TANPTQR
-852 RSLTL
+852 RLLTL
-857 LNPSQGPYYNSIVT
+857 LNPSQGPYYNTIVN
-871 LDDGGTTTYNGLLLS
+871 LDDGGTTSYNGLLLS
-886 LQHRLSSHFTVQSN
+886 LQHRLSNHFTVQSN
-900 YTWSHCIS
+900 YTLSHCIA

-921 PSNRR
+921 PANRR
-926 SDRGSCAGTDLR
+926 SDRGNCAGNDLR
-938 HIFNLSAVLQ
+938 HIFNLSAVVQ
-948 GPTFSHQLIRSIA
+948 GPAFSQHLLRSIA
-961 GNWQLAVIGSAHSG
+961 GNWQLAAIGSAHSG

-985 TDLNGVG
+985 TDLNGVS

-998 ILPNPY
+998 ILSNPY
-1004 CEQKTINCWLNG
+1004 CEHRTINCWLNG

-1025 GIRSNM
+1025 GVHSNM
-1031 SPYTLAGPGFFDVDL
+1031 GAYTLVGPGFFDVDL
-1046 ALTKTFR
+1046 ALTKTIR
-1053 IGERQRVD
+1053 IGERQHVD
-1061 VRAEAFNVANRTN
+1061 LRAEAFNIANRTN

-1091 NGTAFGRLLYD
+1091 NGTAFGRILYD
-1102 VGPRIMQFAIKYGF
+1102 VGPRIMQFAVKYAF

>member
-1 MNLSWSLEEKMKRML
+1 MKPIVFCVL
-16 FYLVVGIIMFGPAGG
+16 AGLIVFGLAAGDV
-31 NAWAQATAQIA
+31 WAQATAQIA
-42 GTVRDQTG
+42 GTVRDQSG
-50 AVLPGVEITVTQT
+50 AVLPGVEVTVTQT
-63 DTGATRSAVSNETG
+63 ETGVTRNAATNEAG

-88 YRLEAALSGF
+88 YRLDAALPGF

-104 GIVLQVNGAPVVN
+104 GITLVVNAAPVIN
-117 PVLQVGQVS
+117 PVLQIGQVS
-126 EQVEVQANASL
+126 EQVEVQANATL
-137 VETRSTGVG
+137 VETHSTGVG

-174 ATIPLSNVG
+174 ATIPLANVG

-193 EAPISVAGG
+193 ETPIAVAGG

-208 TYVMDGGT
+208 TYMLDGGT

-269 NLFEFVRNGVF
+269 NLFEFVRNGAF

-293 KRNQFGGTLG
+293 KRNQFGGTIG

-314 GGAQF
+314 GGTQF
-319 TIQRSAPVTGTSYIP
+319 TIQRSAPVTGTNYIP
-334 TPAMLAGDFS
+334 TPAMLAGDFT
-344 KITSPACNNGRP
+344 KITSPACNNGKQ
-356 INLRA
+356 ITLKS
-361 PFVNNQISRAQ
+361 PFVNNTIPASQ
-372 LSQPAVKMLTYGF
+372 LSAPALKMLTYGY

-411 MDYQISSR
+411 MDYQINAQ
-419 HSLFGRYFGAHS
+419 HSIFGRYFGAHS
-431 FAPPSYTGT
+431 FAPPTYTGT

-448 PDDMV
+448 PDNMV
-453 TSAVLGDTYVISSKT
+453 TSAVLGDTYVISSRT
-468 INSVRA
+468 INSLRVA
-474 TFNKSSIE
+474 FNKSSIE

-497 GITEIIPKYLLVTVS
+497 GITEIIPKYLLVTVT

-517 AAGATYPGQLYT
+517 AAGATYPGFLYT
-529 TTYQIADDVSMI
+529 TTYQIADDVSLI
-541 RGNHQIQFGGNYIR
+541 RGNHQIQFGGNYVR
-555 PIHNIWIY
+555 PLHKIWIY

-592 AQNTISEDRER
+592 AQNTISNDRER
-603 QKYFGLYVQDSWRIT
+603 QRNLGLYAQDSWRVT
-618 PRLTMNYGLRWE
+618 PRLTVNYGLRWD
-630 PYFGTVIPRGW
+630 PYFGTVIPNGW
-641 VSHFDQNAF
+641 VSHFDMNAF

-667 YPGDAGYDA
+667 FPGDPNYGAGD
-676 GNRPMKPKLND
+676 RPMKTRLND
-687 WAPRISLAWDPQGK
+687 FAPRIGLAWDPQGN
-701 GRMTVRGSWG
+701 GRTTVRASWG
-711 MFFDLPSTLFYY
+711 MFYDFPSTLFYY

-742 GFSNPWQ
+742 GFSDPWR

-762 KNSVFPTQAPYV
+762 KNSVFPLQAPYV
-774 SVPMNY
+774 TVPLSY

-786 QWNLSVEKQIGTNWL
+786 QWNLSVEKQIGANWL

-806 LGSSTIHFWS
+806 LGSNTIHFWS
-816 PQALNPSVY
+816 PKALNPSQY
-825 IPGNCNAGQYGLTAP
+825 IPGNCVAGQYGLTAP

-845 TANSQPR
+845 TTNPTQR
-852 RSLTL
+852 RLLTL
-857 LNPSQGPYYNSIVT
+857 ANPSQGPYYNSIVN
-871 LDDGGTTTYNGLLLS
+871 LDDGGTANYNGLLLS
-886 LQHRLSSHFTVQSN
+886 LQHRLSNHFTVQSN
-900 YTWSHCIS
+900 YTWSHCIA

-921 PSNRR
+921 PNNRR
-926 SDRGSCAGTDLR
+926 SDRGQCAGTDLR

-948 GPTFSHQLIRSIA
+948 GPTFSQRALRTVAS
-961 GNWQLAVIGSAHSG
+961 NWQVAIIGSVHSG

-998 ILPNPY
+998 ILANPY
-1004 CEQKTINCWLNG
+1004 CEHKTINCWLNG

-1025 GIRSNM
+1025 GIPSNM
-1031 SPYTLAGPGFFDVDL
+1031 KPFTLVGPGFFNMDL
-1046 ALTKTFR
+1046 ALTR
-1053 IGERQRVD
+1053 SIRLGERQRVD
-1061 VRAEAFNVANRTN
+1061 LRAEAFNFANHAN

-1091 NGTAFGRLLYD
+1091 NGAAFGKILYD
-1102 VGPRIMQFAIKYGF
+1102 VGPRIMQFAVKYAF

>member
-1 MNLSWSLEEKMKRML
+1 MKPIVFCVL
-16 FYLVVGIIMFGPAGG
+16 AGLIVFGLAAGDV
-31 NAWAQATAQIA
+31 WAQATAQIA
-42 GTVRDQTG
+42 GTVRDQSG
-50 AVLPGVEITVTQT
+50 AVLPGVEVTLTQT
-63 DTGATRSAVSNETG
+63 ETGVTRSATTNEAG

-88 YRLEAALSGF
+88 YRLEAALAGF

-104 GIVLQVNGAPVVN
+104 GITLVVNAAPVIN
-117 PVLQVGQVS
+117 PVLQIGQVS
-126 EQVEVQANASL
+126 EQVEVQANATL
-137 VETRSTGVG
+137 VETHSTGVG

-169 LAGAA
+169 LAGTA
-174 ATIPLSNVG
+174 ATIPLANVG

-193 EAPISVAGG
+193 ETPIAVAGG

-208 TYVMDGGT
+208 TYMLDGGT

-269 NLFEFVRNGVF
+269 NLFEFVRNGAF

-293 KRNQFGGTLG
+293 KRNQFGGTIG

-314 GGAQF
+314 GGTQF
-319 TIQRSAPVTGTSYIP
+319 TIQRSAPVTGTNYIP
-334 TPAMLAGDFS
+334 TPAMLTGDFT
-344 KITSPACNNGRP
+344 KITSPACNNGKQ
-356 INLRA
+356 ITLKT
-361 PFVNNQISRAQ
+361 PFVNNTISASQ
-372 LSQPAVKMLTYGF
+372 LSAPALKMLTYGY

-411 MDYQISSR
+411 MDYQINAQ
-419 HSLFGRYFGAHS
+419 HSIFGRYFGAHS
-431 FAPPSYTGT
+431 FAPPTYTGT

-448 PDDMV
+448 PDNMV
-453 TSAVLGDTYVISSKT
+453 TSAVLGDTYVISSRT
-468 INSVRA
+468 INSLRVA
-474 TFNKSSIE
+474 FNKSSIE

-497 GITEIIPKYLLVTVS
+497 GITEIIPKYLLVTVT

-517 AAGATYPGQLYT
+517 AAGATYPGYLYT
-529 TTYQIADDVSMI
+529 TTYQIADDVSLI
-541 RGNHQIQFGGNYIR
+541 RGNHQIQFGGNYVR
-555 PIHNIWIY
+555 PLHKIWIY

-592 AQNTISEDRER
+592 AQNTISNDRER
-603 QKYFGLYVQDSWRIT
+603 QRNLGLYAQDSWRVT
-618 PRLTMNYGLRWE
+618 PRLTLNYGLRWD
-630 PYFGTVIPRGW
+630 PYFGTVIPNGW
-641 VSHFDQNAF
+641 VSHFDMNAF

-667 YPGDAGYDA
+667 FPGDPNYGAGD
-676 GNRPMKPKLND
+676 RPMKTRLKD
-687 WAPRISLAWDPQGK
+687 FAPRIGLAWDPQGN
-701 GRMTVRGSWG
+701 GRMTVRASWG
-711 MFFDLPSTLFYY
+711 MFYDFPSTLFYY

-742 GFSNPWQ
+742 GFSDPWRS
-749 GFPGGNPFPYTFS
+749 FPGGNPFPYTFS
-762 KNSVFPTQAPYV
+762 KNSVFPSQAPYV
-774 SVPMNY
+774 TVPLSY

-786 QWNLSVEKQIGTNWL
+786 QWNLSVEKQIGANWL

-806 LGSSTIHFWS
+806 LGSNTIHFWS
-816 PQALNPSVY
+816 PKALNPSQY
-825 IPGNCNAGQYGLTAP
+825 IPGNCVAGQYGLAAP

-845 TANSQPR
+845 TTNPTQR
-852 RSLTL
+852 RVLTL
-857 LNPSQGPYYNSIVT
+857 ANPSQGPYYNSIVN
-871 LDDGGTTTYNGLLLS
+871 LDDGGTANYNGLLLS
-886 LQHRLSSHFTVQSN
+886 LQHRLSNHFTVQSN
-900 YTWSHCIS
+900 YTWSHCIA

-921 PSNRR
+921 PNNRR
-926 SDRGSCAGTDLR
+926 SDRGQCAGTDLR

-948 GPTFSHQLIRSIA
+948 APTFSQRALRTVAS
-961 GNWQLAVIGSAHSG
+961 NWQVAIIGSVHSG

-998 ILPNPY
+998 ILANPY
-1004 CEQKTINCWLNG
+1004 CEHKTINCWLNG

-1025 GIRSNM
+1025 GIPSNM
-1031 SPYTLAGPGFFDVDL
+1031 KPFTLVGPGFFNMDL
-1046 ALTKTFR
+1046 ALTR
-1053 IGERQRVD
+1053 SIRLGERQRVD
-1061 VRAEAFNVANRTN
+1061 LRAEAFNFANHAN

-1091 NGTAFGRLLYD
+1091 NGAAFGKILYD
-1102 VGPRIMQFAIKYGF
+1102 VGPRIMQFAVKYAF

>member
-1 MNLSWSLEEKMKRML
+1 MKPIVFCVL
-16 FYLVVGIIMFGPAGG
+16 AGLIVFGLAVGDV
-31 NAWAQATAQIA
+31 WAQATAQIA
-42 GTVRDQTG
+42 GTVRDQSG
-50 AVLPGVEITVTQT
+50 AVLPGVEVTVTQT
-63 DTGATRSAVSNETG
+63 ETGATRSATTNEAG
-77 SYVLSNLPIGP
+77 SYILSNLPIGP
-88 YRLEAALSGF
+88 YRLEGALAGF

-104 GIVLQVNGAPVVN
+104 GITLVVNAAPVIN
-117 PVLQVGQVS
+117 PVLQIGQVS
-126 EQVEVQANASL
+126 EQVEVQANATL
-137 VETRSTGVG
+137 VETHSTGVG

-174 ATIPLSNVG
+174 ATVPLANVG

-193 EAPISVAGG
+193 ETPIAVAGG

-208 TYVMDGGT
+208 TYMLDGGT

-269 NLFEFVRNGVF
+269 NLFEFVRNGAF

-293 KRNQFGGTLG
+293 KRNQFGGTIG

-314 GGAQF
+314 GGTQF
-319 TIQRSAPVTGTSYIP
+319 TIQRSAPVTGTNYIP
-334 TPAMLAGDFS
+334 TPAMLAGDFT
-344 KITSPACNNGRP
+344 KITSPACNNGKQITLKP
-356 INLRA
+356 
-361 PFVNNQISRAQ
+361 PFVNNTISASQ
-372 LSQPAVKMLTYGF
+372 LSAPALKMLTYGY

-411 MDYQISSR
+411 MDYQINAQ
-419 HSLFGRYFGAHS
+419 HSIFGRYFGTHS
-431 FAPPSYTGT
+431 FAPPTYTGT

-448 PDDMV
+448 PDNMV
-453 TSAVLGDTYVISSKT
+453 TSAVLGDTYVISSRT
-468 INSVRA
+468 INSLRVA
-474 TFNKSSIE
+474 FNKSSIE

-497 GITEIIPKYLLVTVS
+497 GITEIIPKYLLVTVT

-517 AAGATYPGQLYT
+517 AAGATYPGYLYT
-529 TTYQIADDVSMI
+529 TTYQIADDVSLI
-541 RGNHQIQFGGNYIR
+541 RGNHQIQFGGNYVR
-555 PIHNIWIY
+555 PLHKIWIY

-592 AQNTISEDRER
+592 AQNTISNDRER
-603 QKYFGLYVQDSWRIT
+603 QRNLGLYAQDSWRVT
-618 PRLTMNYGLRWE
+618 PRLTVNYGLRWD
-630 PYFGTVIPRGW
+630 PYFGTVIPNGW
-641 VSHFDQNAF
+641 VSHFDMNAF

-667 YPGDAGYDA
+667 FPGDPNYGAGD
-676 GNRPMKPKLND
+676 RPMKTRLND
-687 WAPRISLAWDPQGK
+687 FAPRIGLAWDPQGN
-701 GRMTVRGSWG
+701 GRMTVRASWG
-711 MFFDLPSTLFYY
+711 MFYDFPSTLFYY

-742 GFSNPWQ
+742 GFSDPWR

-762 KNSVFPTQAPYV
+762 KNSVFPLQAPYV
-774 SVPMNY
+774 TVPLSY

-786 QWNLSVEKQIGTNWL
+786 QWNLSVEKQIGANWL

-806 LGSSTIHFWS
+806 LGSNTIHFWS
-816 PQALNPSVY
+816 PKALNPSQY
-825 IPGNCNAGQYGLTAP
+825 IPGNCVAGQYGLTAA

-845 TANSQPR
+845 TANPTQR
-852 RSLTL
+852 RVLTL
-857 LNPSQGPYYNSIVT
+857 ANPSQGPYYNSIVN
-871 LDDGGTTTYNGLLLS
+871 LDDGGTTNYNGLLLS
-886 LQHRLSSHFTVQSN
+886 LQHRLSNHFTVQSN
-900 YTWSHCIS
+900 YTWSHCIA

-921 PSNRR
+921 PNNRR
-926 SDRGSCAGTDLR
+926 SDRGQCAGTDLR

-948 GPTFSHQLIRSIA
+948 GPTFSQRALRTVAS
-961 GNWQLAVIGSAHSG
+961 NWQLAIIGSVHSG

-998 ILPNPY
+998 ILANPY
-1004 CEQKTINCWLNG
+1004 CEHKTINCWLNG

-1025 GIRSNM
+1025 GIPSNM
-1031 SPYTLAGPGFFDVDL
+1031 KPFTLVGPGFFNMDL
-1046 ALTKTFR
+1046 ALTR
-1053 IGERQRVD
+1053 SIRLGERQRVD
-1061 VRAEAFNVANRTN
+1061 LRAEAFNFANHAN

-1091 NGTAFGRLLYD
+1091 NGAAFGKILYD
-1102 VGPRIMQFAIKYGF
+1102 VGPRIMQFAVKYAF

>member
-1 MNLSWSLEEKMKRML
+1 MKPIVFCVLASLIVFGL
-16 FYLVVGIIMFGPAGG
+16 AVGDV
-31 NAWAQATAQIA
+31 WAQATAQIA
-42 GTVRDQTG
+42 GTVRDQSG
-50 AVLPGVEITVTQT
+50 AVLPGVEVTVTQT
-63 DTGATRSAVSNETG
+63 ETGATRSATTNEAG

-88 YRLEAALSGF
+88 YRLEAALAGF

-104 GIVLQVNGAPVVN
+104 GITLVVNAAPVIN
-117 PVLQVGQVS
+117 PVLQIGQVS
-126 EQVEVQANASL
+126 EQVEVQANATL
-137 VETRSTGVG
+137 VETHSTGVG

-174 ATIPLSNVG
+174 ATIPLANVG

-193 EAPISVAGG
+193 ETPIAVAGG

-208 TYVMDGGT
+208 TYMLDGGT

-269 NLFEFVRNGVF
+269 NLFEFVRNGAF

-293 KRNQFGGTLG
+293 KRNQFGGTIG

-314 GGAQF
+314 GGTQF
-319 TIQRSAPVTGTSYIP
+319 TIQRSAPVTGTNYIP
-334 TPAMLAGDFS
+334 TPAMLAGDFT
-344 KITSPACNNGRP
+344 KITSPVCNNGKQITLKP
-356 INLRA
+356 
-361 PFVNNQISRAQ
+361 PFVNNTISASQ
-372 LSQPAVKMLTYGF
+372 LSAPALKMLTYGY

-411 MDYQISSR
+411 MDYQINAQ
-419 HSLFGRYFGAHS
+419 HSIFGRYFGAHS
-431 FAPPSYTGT
+431 FAPPTYTGT

-448 PDDMV
+448 PDNMV
-453 TSAVLGDTYVISSKT
+453 TSAVLGDTYVISSRT
-468 INSVRA
+468 INSLRVA
-474 TFNKSSIE
+474 FNKSSIE

-497 GITEIIPKYLLVTVS
+497 GITEIIPKYLLVTVT

-517 AAGATYPGQLYT
+517 AAGATYPGYLYT
-529 TTYQIADDVSMI
+529 TTYQIADDVSLI
-541 RGNHQIQFGGNYIR
+541 RGNHQIQFGGNYVR
-555 PIHNIWIY
+555 PLHKIWIY

-592 AQNTISEDRER
+592 AQNTISNDRER
-603 QKYFGLYVQDSWRIT
+603 QRNLGLYAQDSWRVT
-618 PRLTMNYGLRWE
+618 PRLTVNYGLRWD
-630 PYFGTVIPRGW
+630 PYFGTVIPNGW
-641 VSHFDQNAF
+641 VSHFDMNAF

-667 YPGDAGYDA
+667 FPGDPNYGAGD
-676 GNRPMKPKLND
+676 RPMKTRLND
-687 WAPRISLAWDPQGK
+687 FAPRIGLAWDPQGN
-701 GRMTVRGSWG
+701 GRMTVRASWG
-711 MFFDLPSTLFYY
+711 MFYDFPSTLFYY

-742 GFSNPWQ
+742 GFSDPWR

-762 KNSVFPTQAPYV
+762 KNSVFPLQAPYV
-774 SVPMNY
+774 TVPLSY

-786 QWNLSVEKQIGTNWL
+786 QWNLSVEKQIGANWL

-806 LGSSTIHFWS
+806 LGSNTIHFWS
-816 PQALNPSVY
+816 PKALNPSQY
-825 IPGNCNAGQYGLTAP
+825 IPGNCVAGQYGLTAP

-845 TANSQPR
+845 TANPTQR
-852 RSLTL
+852 RVLTL
-857 LNPSQGPYYNSIVT
+857 ANPSQGPYYNSIVN
-871 LDDGGTTTYNGLLLS
+871 LDDGGTTNYNGLLLS
-886 LQHRLSSHFTVQSN
+886 LQHRLSNHFTVQSN
-900 YTWSHCIS
+900 YTWSHCIA

-921 PSNRR
+921 PNNRR
-926 SDRGSCAGTDLR
+926 SDRGQCAGTDLR

-948 GPTFSHQLIRSIA
+948 GPTFSQRALRTVAS
-961 GNWQLAVIGSAHSG
+961 NWQLAIIGSVHSG

-998 ILPNPY
+998 ILANPY
-1004 CEQKTINCWLNG
+1004 CEHKTINCWLNG

-1025 GIRSNM
+1025 GIPSNM
-1031 SPYTLAGPGFFDVDL
+1031 KPFTLVGPGFFNMDL
-1046 ALTKTFR
+1046 ALTR
-1053 IGERQRVD
+1053 SIRLGERQRVD
-1061 VRAEAFNVANRTN
+1061 LRAEAFNFANHAN

-1091 NGTAFGRLLYD
+1091 NGAAFGKILYD
-1102 VGPRIMQFAIKYGF
+1102 VGPRIMQFAVKYAF